1 MQKYN
6 GPAPSVSARA
16 AKLVDSIAAD
26 ASALRC
32 SVSTGG
38 AGERLIDMG
47 AGVPGGLEAGR
58 RLAEVCMGG
67 LGTVSLHIVVG
78 FEALAPGRHRA
89 CFEPGDRL
97 PRQPVRRLVDLRAG
111 ERIFRPRLR
120 PCPRPVARRAA
131 VQGSRL
137 RRPLRQGFAWSIE
150 GDKAPPTS
158 VARTI
163 ASACGVQ
170 PADLTILYAP
180 TGSLAGTVQIA
191 ARVLEVALH
200 KAHELHFPLEH
211 IEDGIGTAPIAPP
224 IPDFVR
230 AMGRTNDAIIYGGAC
245 SSSYAAPTRPAQKLA
260 QQLPSATCSAYGL
273 PFAEIFA
280 AAGGD
285 FYKIDPMLFSPAE
298 VIVSNLDTGSS
309 FHAGELAPD
318 VVDKSFR

>member
-1 MQKYN
+1 MQKYI

-16 AKLVDSIAAD
+16 AKLVDAIVAD

-32 SVSTGG
+32 SVTTGA
-38 AGERLIDMG
+38 AGERCVDLG
-47 AGVPGGLEAGR
+47 ASVPGGLEAGR

-67 LGTVSLHIVVG
+67 LGTVSLQTDSGLKRWPLGVTVHASSPVIACLGSQYAGWSISDAESG
-78 FEALAPGRHRA
+78 FFALGSGPARALSRVEALYKDLGYVDHYSKAA
-89 CFEPGDRL
+89 
-97 PRQPVRRLVDLRAG
+97 LV
-111 ERIFRPRLR
+111 
-120 PCPRPVARRAA
+120 
-131 VQGSRL
+131 
-137 RRPLRQGFAWSIE
+137 IE
-150 GDKAPPTS
+150 GDKAPPAA
-158 VARTI
+158 VARSI
-163 ASACGVQ
+163 AAACGV
-170 PADLTILYAP
+170 AVSDLSILFAP

-224 IPDFVR
+224 IPDFIR
-230 AMGRTNDAIIYGGAC
+230 AMGRTNDAIIYGGRVQLFVRG
-245 SSSYAAPTRPAQKLA
+245 SDDAAQNLA
-260 QQLPSATCSAYGL
+260 HKLPSSTCSAYGL

-298 VIVSNLDTGSS
+298 VIISNLDTGSS

-318 VVDKSFR
+318 IVDKSFR